1 VERDWSIG
9 PRAAKIAARVG
20 LEAGRAIWAWGEF
33 AMQPSELSQRLEL
46 TRRMA
51 VEAGEL
57 TLRYFQQ
64 AELAVETKRDNS
76 PVTVADREAEQLLR
90 KRIGEAFPDDGI
102 LGEEF
107 GEQAGRSGFRWILD
121 PIDGTKSFIHGVPL
135 YGTLIGIEYQRQSVV
150 GMIHIPALNESV
162 YAAVGQ
168 GAWYVAGEAPPRP
181 TQVNTAADLSTSLLC
196 TSEVEGF
203 RKVDRWSVF
212 ERLQSSVALVRTWGD
227 CYGYLLV
234 ATGRAEVMVD
244 PRMQVWDAAALQ
256 PILTEAGG
264 VFTDWQG
271 EPTIFGGN
279 GIATNRRLLDSV
291 VAMTR
296 TA

>member
-1 VERDWSIG
+1 
-9 PRAAKIAARVG
+9 
-20 LEAGRAIWAWGEF
+20 
-33 AMQPSELSQRLEL
+33 MQASELTSRLEL
-46 TRRMA
+46 TRRIA

-64 AELAVETKRDNS
+64 AELAVETKHDSS
-76 PVTVADREAEQLLR
+76 PVTVADRQAEQLLR
-90 KRIGEAFPDDGI
+90 RQIASAFPDDAI

-107 GEQAGRSGFRWILD
+107 GEQAGRSGYRWILD

-135 YGTLIGIEYQRQSVV
+135 YGTLIGIEHDGQSVV

-162 YAAVGQ
+162 YAAIGH
-168 GAWYVAGEAPPRP
+168 GAWYVTGQQPPRP
-181 TQVNTAADLSTSLLC
+181 ARVNAATDLKTSLLC

-203 RKVDRWSVF
+203 RKVDRWDVF
-212 ERLQSSVALVRTWGD
+212 ERLQSSVSLVRTWGD

-256 PILTEAGG
+256 PVLTEAGG

-279 GIATNRRLLDSV
+279 GIATNRQLLPEV
-291 VAMTR
+291 VEMTR
-296 TA
+296 SSSGPISVAEPPLANQ